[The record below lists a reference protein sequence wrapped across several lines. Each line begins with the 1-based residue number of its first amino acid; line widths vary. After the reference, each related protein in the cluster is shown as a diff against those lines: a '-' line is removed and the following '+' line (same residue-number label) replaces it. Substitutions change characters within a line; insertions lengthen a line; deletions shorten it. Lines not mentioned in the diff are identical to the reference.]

1 MFKINSLTYFGH
13 AFPIAQIFIKTVPLF
28 VSYLFTMF
36 LTHAVPLTLL
46 SNTLTMQGLHG
57 ESHAP
62 APTDAHYYLRAETDQ
77 PVAGSFAYPTLLTHT
92 YCAIND
98 TR

>member
-1 MFKINSLTYFGH
+1 MFSIMRCL
-13 AFPIAQIFIKTVPLF
+13 AWIFIKTVPLF

-46 SNTLTMQGLHG
+46 SNILMVQGLYG

-77 PVAGSFAYPTLLTHT
+77 PVAASFAYSVLLTHT
-92 YCAIND
+92 YCVIND
-98 TR
+98 RR